1 VLSGY
6 AVTHRDE
13 VRAEMSN
20 AERSSGQP
28 RVWLWLFAAV
38 LGVVALQWL
47 GGKPENRKKPGP
59 GRGDVVLLQNDLPE
73 QIQEWK
79 RAEFRPGMPADAIPD
94 GIYWWVHQWT
104 YRTHDLVA
112 VVSFDQLGEDQ
123 WHELTYCYRNQNR
136 TIEQREIY
144 QDSDDGGQYVVA
156 TLKDSQQR
164 LAVLVFSVFFE
175 DGQWARPPV
184 VNISNLNVKN
194 RNPGIAGRLQE
205 RVDPTISF
213 ENLSGSHDRALQ
225 CQVLVPCNEQ
235 NVSATT
241 DRAISLHLETRRCFR
256 NCWLTHALTTDK

>member
-1 VLSGY
+1 M
-6 AVTHRDE
+6 
-13 VRAEMSN
+13 RAEMSN
-20 AERSSGQP
+20 AEPSIRQP

-38 LGVVALQWL
+38 LGVGALQWL

-59 GRGDVVLLQNDLPE
+59 GRGDVVLLQDDLPE
-73 QIQEWK
+73 QMQEWK
-79 RAEFRPGMPADAIPD
+79 RAEFRPAMAPDAIPD

-104 YRTHDLVA
+104 YRTHDLTA

-156 TLKDSQQR
+156 TLKDSQQQ

-175 DGQWARPPV
+175 DGQWGQPPA

-194 RNPGIAGRLQE
+194 RNPGIADRMQE

-225 CQVLVPCNEQ
+225 CQVLVPCTQDNASE
-235 NVSATT
+235 TI